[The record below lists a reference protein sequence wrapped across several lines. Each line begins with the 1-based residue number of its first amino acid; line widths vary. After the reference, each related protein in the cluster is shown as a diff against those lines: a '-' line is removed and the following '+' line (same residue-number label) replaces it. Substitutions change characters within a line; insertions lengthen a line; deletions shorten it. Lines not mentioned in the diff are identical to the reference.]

1 MSDFIEE
8 LIASIELP
16 NRCQEC
22 NKIIDNNAFECD
34 NCKNLE
40 RGICQFCG
48 EICRIKDNNNDSCF
62 RCSKLVFN
70 RCSYC
75 GDFYRL
81 YDYRHDSG
89 KCPEC
94 NLFHSEF

>member
-8 LIASIELP
+8 LAMTLP

-22 NKIIDNNAFECD
+22 NKNIGDNDAYECD

-40 RGICQFCG
+40 SGNCQYCG
-48 EICRIKDNNNDSCF
+48 EICRIKDNNKEVCF
-62 RCSKLVFN
+62 KCSKLSFST
-70 RCSYC
+70 CSYC
-75 GDFYRL
+75 GEFYRL